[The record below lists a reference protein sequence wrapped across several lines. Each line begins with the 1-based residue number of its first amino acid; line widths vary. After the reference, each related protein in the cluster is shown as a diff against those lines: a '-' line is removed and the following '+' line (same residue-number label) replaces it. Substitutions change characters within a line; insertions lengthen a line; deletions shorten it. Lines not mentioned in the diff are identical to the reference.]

1 MALPKLNTQTFELNI
16 PSTDEKIKYRP
27 FLVKEEKILLQ
38 AQEGENLEMMDAIIQ
53 IINNCPFDKINVEK
67 LPAFDIEYI
76 FLKIR
81 SKSVGERVNLSVL
94 APDDNKTK
102 IPVELDLSKIE
113 VEVDDDHNNSIEITK
128 DIKVIMSYPT
138 IKTFTTITQDINNL
152 KGSDIISMTAK
163 CIHQIIN
170 GVETF
175 EAVDLS
181 DDEIIEFLENLTQEQ
196 FRKLQNFFTTM
207 PRLKKV
213 LNVTNPKTKKKGK
226 VTLQG
231 IQSFF

>member
-16 PSTDEKIKYRP
+16 PSTDQKIKYRP

-38 AQEGENLEMMDAIIQ
+38 AQEGENNEMLDAIIQ
-53 IINNCPFDKINVEK
+53 IIENCTFNKIQVDK
-67 LPAFDIEYI
+67 LPAFDVEYI

-81 SKSVGERVNLSVL
+81 SKSVGEKVNLSVL
-94 APDDNKTK
+94 APDDNKTR
-102 IPVELDLSKIE
+102 IPVEIDLSKIE
-113 VEVDDDHNNSIEITK
+113 VEVEEEHTNSINVTS

-138 IKTFTTITQDINNL
+138 VKTFSTITEDVTKL
-152 KGSDIISMTAK
+152 KAEDTIKMTAK

-170 GVETF
+170 GVETY
-175 EAVDLS
+175 EAADLS
-181 DDEIIEFLENLTQEQ
+181 DTEITEFIENLTQEQ
-196 FRKLQNFFTTM
+196 YRKLNNFFATM